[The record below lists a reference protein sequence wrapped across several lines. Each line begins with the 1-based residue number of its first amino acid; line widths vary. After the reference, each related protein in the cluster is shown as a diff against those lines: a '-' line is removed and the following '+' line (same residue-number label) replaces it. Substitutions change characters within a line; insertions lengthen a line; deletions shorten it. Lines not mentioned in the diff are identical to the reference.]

1 MVSLYVGSTKGYSGK
16 NLTVMGIGQRFLKDG
31 LKVGYFK
38 PFGRLP
44 IKVEGV
50 LTDKDA
56 WFIHRALMLK
66 DPVETLCPVVMT
78 HDMWVE
84 GCREECPGLDMKILE
99 AFEAISKGKD
109 IVLIGGAGTLE
120 SGKFLNLSGFDL
132 IDKLKASVLSWTPL
146 SAWVNI

>member
-1 MVSLYVGSTKGYSGK
+1 
-16 NLTVMGIGQRFLKDG
+16 MGIGQRFLKDG

-84 GCREECPGLDMKILE
+84 GCRGECPGLGMKILE

-132 IDKLKASVLSWTPL
+132 KRVSLSLIHTKGNFIWMRSWTPL